1 MPHFGRHQYGR
12 FQYGKYTL
20 HTKGNGLQVSDA
32 IRLRMLSSALRIR
45 TDKVTMNGEPA
56 RLRMRAQNGEWVY
69 AQEASIQGETFK
81 VRIRTLGSSEWVES
95 IRYHIKGDG
104 T

>member
-12 FQYGKYTL
+12 FQYGRYTL
-20 HTKGNGLQVSDA
+20 HTKGNGLEVSEA
-32 IRLRMLSSALRIR
+32 VRLRMLSSTLRIR
-45 TDKVTMNGEPA
+45 TDKVSIEGGVKD
-56 RLRMRAQNGEWVY
+56 LRIRTQNGEWVY
-69 AQEASIQGETFK
+69 SQEASISGETFR
-81 VRIRTLGSSEWVES
+81 VRMRTLGSTDWVES